1 MSRFIVTA
9 LTLVTGFFAV
19 MFGLLLAIPLTL
31 LAIITGKRLEKQM
44 KRRPFY
50 QEQNNAQV
58 IEGEFEEVNAK
69 PR

>member
-9 LTLVTGFFAV
+9 LTLVTGFFAI

-31 LAIITGKRLEKQM
+31 VAIITGKRLEKQL

-58 IEGEFEEVNAK
+58 IEGEFEEVNGK
-69 PR
+69 QR